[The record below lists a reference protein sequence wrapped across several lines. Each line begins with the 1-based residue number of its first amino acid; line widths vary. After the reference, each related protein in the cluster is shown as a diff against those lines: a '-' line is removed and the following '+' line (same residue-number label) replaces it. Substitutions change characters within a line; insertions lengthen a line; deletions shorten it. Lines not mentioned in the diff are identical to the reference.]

1 MDFSNPLNFGV
12 GLVEVFSFLLALLIS
27 LVALLSRGSSSSS
40 GLMLFVMSGR
50 TRESRWERKN
60 NIIYLTCATVNFIYE
75 SLLEHI

>member
-40 GLMLFVMSGR
+40 GLMLFVMRGR
-50 TRESRWERKN
+50 TRERRWERKN
-60 NIIYLTCATVNFIYE
+60 NIIYLTGATVNFIYE
-75 SLLEHI
+75 SSL